1 MNEDQIQR
9 WKGEMEK
16 MLREAKAFK
25 DCPSRWRQGYADGIE
40 DALFAF
46 ERMVEGK
53 ERERKMKKISE
64 ENLERR
70 NEKCTQN
77 TKQI

>member
-16 MLREAKAFK
+16 MLHDAKAFK
-25 DCPSRWRQGYADGIE
+25 DCSSRWRQGYADGIE
-40 DALFAF
+40 DALFCF

-53 ERERKMKKISE
+53 EGNKS
-64 ENLERR
+64 
-70 NEKCTQN
+70 
-77 TKQI
+77 